1 MHAVATTLRE
11 IEGQLNTYFLERR
24 EVLRAAILA
33 ILSKEH
39 LFVLGAPGSGKSE
52 LIRALVNAIT
62 GARYFETSLSKTR
75 PPERVLGPLDIKE
88 FRENGNYY
96 TKIKGFL
103 LDVEFA
109 FLDEIGKMSPILG
122 HDLLAA
128 VNERIRQEV
137 NGGRSTHPIPLS
149 SAFAASNE
157 VITGES
163 DDAAALWDRL
173 LFRVVADY
181 LQEKSNFAKLLVSGE
196 PPATSTIEWDDL
208 QKVIDVDVPA
218 ITLGTDAIET
228 IVRLRSSLGAEHIYV
243 SDRRWKK
250 SMKALK
256 AQAFL
261 EGRDEILDE
270 DLSVLRWTLWD
281 TPEQVEKVERLCL
294 TASNPFVDDL
304 FKLRTQLRELDEG
317 IQSRVGQDEGVQLK
331 YGREVNNKLG
341 TVRDELDRLLKVAAG
356 RTIPT
361 FKEVADY
368 HRDVL
373 TKNYH
378 KMLQLD
384 DDAAKVAASR
394 KLGLGDGSN

>member
-128 VNERIRQEV
+128 ANERIRQEV

-149 SAFAASNE
+149 SLFAASNE